1 MTQGAARPTVAASS
15 PLVAALSMYD
25 WPSVRHAND
34 SLWRAMAGALRA
46 RGLAADDELQR
57 GRPDGEIWRDGNLL
71 FAQTCGYP
79 FIRELTGH
87 VRLVATPCY
96 AVDGC
101 VGTSYSSHIVVR
113 CGEPTG
119 TLPEYA
125 GRTVAINSFCSQ
137 SGFAAL
143 HAACAAAGG
152 TAPFFSRCVMSG
164 SHLASLQAVAAGD
177 ADLAAIDA
185 VCWAAARRDCPGL
198 AVRLK
203 SIGTTPL
210 TPGLPFIT
218 AAGRSDTE
226 LDLIRDALAECLAG
240 PQTAEARR
248 TLFID
253 GAEVLEAADYC
264 AAINILGETEI
275 AALVPH
281 SSPVPAPLDRL
292 SAARQAAPR
301 A

>member
-1 MTQGAARPTVAASS
+1 
-15 PLVAALSMYD
+15 MYD
-25 WPSVRHAND
+25 WPKMRDAND
-34 SLWRAMAGALRA
+34 ALWQALAAALRA
-46 RGLAADDELQR
+46 RGISAGDRLLR
-57 GRPDGEIWRDGNLL
+57 GRPNGEIWRSRNLL

-79 FIRELTGH
+79 LVGELGGH

-96 AVDGC
+96 AVAGC
-101 VGTSYSSHIVVR
+101 AGAYYSSHIVVR
-113 CGEPTG
+113 QDEAAEK
-119 TLPEYA
+119 LPDYA

-143 HAACAAAGG
+143 HGACAAAGG

-185 VCWAAARRDCPGL
+185 VCWAIARRDCPEL
-198 AVRLK
+198 AARLK

-218 AAGRSDTE
+218 AAGRSDVE
-226 LDLIRDALAECLAG
+226 LDLIRDALAECLSD

-253 GAEVLEAADYC
+253 GAEELEAADYC
-264 AAINILGETEI
+264 AAIKILGETEI

-281 SSPVPAPLDRL
+281 GSPVPLPPDQL
-292 SAARQAAPR
+292 SAARQTAPR
-301 A
+301 V